1 MTPSSPPSVQIA
13 IISGEASGDRVGAQ
27 LAKEIR
33 RLRPDWQLFGT
44 GGKHLR
50 DAGVELLVDSSRW
63 GVVGVAQGLA
73 LLPKIL
79 SASADLKTQLLR
91 RKPSLIIPIDAGA
104 FNLGFA
110 GLQGL
115 CPWARQNMPG
125 TSILY
130 YFPPGSWRRTLKR
143 TSLKENTDLV
153 ATPFPWSES
162 ELQRLGVNAQFVGHP
177 LLDLVVPSEPPATFA
192 DRFGIETEHPV
203 VGLFPGSRRAEIEH
217 ILPAQLMAA
226 EIIRRRVPGVQFL
239 IALASTVDKEAVLE
253 QVEKYQA
260 FLRAKQSRNT
270 EGEEIERR
278 LREWEEATG
287 ITGGRVP
294 LSADGQFAAPEDL
307 VRRQKAWIQKA
318 SGLPDPEG
326 PLPLV
331 LVEDMA
337 YDVMT
342 ASDVIMIASGTA
354 TLEAAILGKPMVIL
368 YKMSR
373 WNKPQYWLVR
383 KSLPPYIGLPN
394 LLADRRIVPEFVQ
407 DDATPDALAESV
419 IDYLLEPDRML
430 RTREDLAE
438 VRTLLGKP
446 GGAARTAQLAV
457 ALVERKED
465 GNRSAA
471 STVTKNE

>member
-1 MTPSSPPSVQIA
+1 MQIA

-27 LAKEIR
+27 LAREIR
-33 RLRPDWQLFGT
+33 RLRPEWHLFGT

-50 DAGVELLVDSSRW
+50 DAGVELLIDSSRW

-79 SASADLKTQLLR
+79 SASSDLKGLLLR

-110 GLQGL
+110 GMQGL
-115 CPWARQNMPG
+115 CPWARQHLPDAA
-125 TSILY
+125 ILY

-143 TSLKENTDLV
+143 TSLKENADLV
-153 ATPFPWSES
+153 ATPFPWSQS
-162 ELQRLGVNAQFVGHP
+162 ELTRLGVNARFVGHP
-177 LLDLVVPSEPPATFA
+177 LLDLVSPSEPPATFA

-226 EIIRRRVPGVQFL
+226 EVIRRRVPGVQFL
-239 IALASTVDKEAVLE
+239 IALASTVDREAVFR

-260 FLRAKQSRNT
+260 FLRAKQTHEIES
-270 EGEEIERR
+270 GEIERR

-287 ITGGRVP
+287 IGGGRVP
-294 LSADGQFAAPEDL
+294 VSADGQFAAPEDL

-318 SGLPDPEG
+318 SGLPEPEG

-342 ASDVIMIASGTA
+342 ASDVVIMASGTA

-383 KSLPPYIGLPN
+383 KSLPPFIGLPN
-394 LLADRRIVPEFVQ
+394 LLADKRIVPEFVQ

-430 RTREDLAE
+430 RTREDLAA
-438 VRTLLGKP
+438 VRALLGQP

-457 ALVERKED
+457 DLVEQKVH
-465 GNRSAA
+465 GNGSDV
-471 STVTKNE
+471 STVN

>member
-1 MTPSSPPSVQIA
+1 MTPSPQSVQIA

-27 LAKEIR
+27 LAREIHH
-33 RLRPDWQLFGT
+33 LRPGWELFGT

-73 LLPKIL
+73 LLPKIIA
-79 SASADLKTQLLR
+79 ASSDLKTQLQR

-110 GLQGL
+110 GMQGL
-115 CPWARQNMPG
+115 CPWARQHMPE
-125 TSILY
+125 TAILY
-130 YFPPGSWRRTLKR
+130 YFPPGSWRRILKR

-162 ELQRLGVNAQFVGHP
+162 ELIRLGVNAQFVGHP
-177 LLDLVVPSEPPATFA
+177 LLDLVAPSEPPATFA

-239 IALASTVDKEAVLE
+239 IALASTVDKEAVFE

-260 FLRAKQSRNT
+260 FLRARQSKDT
-270 EGEEIERR
+270 ERGEVERR

-287 ITGGRVP
+287 IGGGRVP
-294 LSADGQFAAPEDL
+294 VSADGQFAAPEDL
-307 VRRQKAWIQKA
+307 VRRQKKWIQKA
-318 SGLPDPEG
+318 SGLPEPEG

-342 ASDVIMIASGTA
+342 ASDVVIMASGTA

-394 LLADRRIVPEFVQ
+394 LLADKRIVPEFVQ

-430 RTREDLAE
+430 RTREDLAA
-438 VRTLLGKP
+438 VRALLGKP
-446 GGAARTAQLAV
+446 GGAPPTPPQAV
-457 ALVERKED
+457 YHGERQKH
-465 GNRSAA
+465 GNGSAIG
-471 STVTKNE
+471 TVK